1 MDEQVQSRLRLLAPA
16 ALVVFAVLLLAVVV
30 VSIAGSA
37 GAPSTEDQGAAEREG
52 TAEAVRRERRS
63 RRERELP
70 SARYT
75 VKVGDTLG
83 SISQKTGRSPQDLQ
97 DLNEGLDAQALQPG
111 QRLKLRE

>member
-1 MDEQVQSRLRLLAPA
+1 MDERVQSRLRLLAPA

-37 GAPSTEDQGAAEREG
+37 GGSDPQNEDAAAQEG
-52 TAEAVRRERRS
+52 TSEAVRRERRD
-63 RRERELP
+63 RRERQLP
-70 SARYT
+70 AETYT
-75 VKVGDTLG
+75 VKAGDTLG
-83 SISQKTGRSPQDLQ
+83 SIAQKTGRSPQDLQ